1 MSAETVWKDRRARTL
16 AGTTLRH
23 NPCGTTAP
31 DGDRLEDRGAQT
43 LRHNRSAQPPG
54 GDRSGRLLGTN
65 PYRNA
70 PIGAT
75 IQHNRNISIKIYPR
89 VNYNSLDPTPNI
101 PNPPLC
107 LVLI

>member
-43 LRHNRSAQPPG
+43 LRHNHSAQPPG
-54 GDRSGRLLGTN
+54 GDRSGRPLGTN

-75 IQHNRNISIKIYPR
+75 IQHNRNISTNIFIY
-89 VNYNSLDPTPNI
+89 VYISKGKL
-101 PNPPLC
+101 
-107 LVLI
+107 